1 MSIDFLLKIF
11 KLEYYFGKPPDGFSL
26 PYSELQGKIC
36 TTLPVIRCFGSSP
49 SGQKLCAHI
58 HGVLPYLFIEYPVN
72 GLDAGQVQKTLRSLA
87 QRLNEAID
95 AKLPRSPD
103 DHLRVFDIRPIRAK
117 SIYGYRGSLSAFLK
131 IILIN
136 PTDIQVTADLL
147 LSGAALGSSFQP
159 FESHIPYLLQ
169 FCADFN
175 LQGMN
180 YLQASKF
187 RMRGTRTKA
196 DTLSELDVRQVDPLR
211 FVWIA
216 NDGLPETQI
225 PENCPERQTSTDV
238 EVDISASDIMNHRDC
253 NSNESSNPGLDF
265 LWDEERARR
274 ETIRELSA
282 ESVFTPVAASSLP
295 KMPTPDDLLPLSGR
309 THIQPT
315 ESEVRLLEQFNKLRM
330 EYKSA
335 TGPTKDA
342 AAEESSPMND
352 LFYSQQ
358 SVNSSYALASWV
370 SEQALDE
377 LCCLADL
384 TEEADAPI
392 HSQLLMSQLQE
403 SHFDLSSFL
412 NASVDAGRPIK
423 QNSSLSVIQQV
434 SKSSQKTASSQR
446 LQRPES
452 VLAGDS
458 VMGTSWVTPDGPFSI
473 LSSERSAP
481 TSSGGVDADL
491 TEDTLL
497 ARATSEA
504 SQYARNAR
512 SVLFVDQDADE
523 LLAAPSRPP
532 VQSTDEFEDI
542 FQESNDEDHFP
553 PDDPAVFPNLSSP
566 IADDIIESTFA
577 DEVPVSNLP
586 QLPQLDGVDDSNVS
600 DQPRRR
606 QPRRLGLR
614 LSGRRLFPESAP
626 DVASQSTELSSLP
639 NDRSVSS
646 PQVET
651 NLSSKPTAYAK
662 RRRLGMKSSSSTAP
676 VLSLPP
682 CRVVLQ
688 PMPETDLVETSTN
701 ACHSSFFLTAPVTM
715 QGSSFPSTYSSQ
727 RTSPPCL
734 SDVSPSCNLSCTLP
748 STPSV
753 YASAKETE
761 VHSTPLNVK
770 MPDPDFSLHSSS
782 LVAYKNIR
790 PPSFSQVE
798 SQLID
803 RKSTDETRT
812 NGGQAKNPLE
822 DSRSSDLDAK
832 VDLST
837 SISDLWWS
845 AFASRPRRLST
856 TSPSSGSASRR
867 ALLPVQENHLCL
879 ASLEVLVRT
888 RYRLRGEAE
897 VPISRR
903 MQVGRLVRETEAI
916 SLSRLGGYAP
926 DPRLDSI
933 LLACLCF
940 QKPRASCSQYE
951 LFVLIN
957 RTDLGALGSSESLL
971 RRLLPSHRTGLP
983 VTSRLLLCAGEMELL
998 QWTACLVQSFDP
1010 DLLVGYDVE
1019 RRSWGFLVE
1028 RAKTLGNLEFIR
1040 DISRLAVD
1048 LLNCAVC
1055 RENVSRC
1062 RDFSS
1067 GRPTVLRCERNPCV
1081 CHSSSPGKS
1090 SSAGRAKA
1098 RQRDWPA
1105 EPGAGRTGG
1114 PFSCP
1119 GRVVLCLWRLIQH
1132 ELSLHEYS
1140 FENVVYRVLKERI
1153 PRFVDGQLT
1162 FWFEDSNGVS
1172 SRQAL
1177 EYWAYRCFTNLRL
1190 VAEFDLIG
1198 RTSEFARVFGIE
1210 FYHVFSRG
1218 SQYRVESLLLR
1229 TARRLNFLL
1238 PSPNVVQR
1246 AHQRAPEALPLN
1258 LEPISGLHADGPV
1271 VVLDFQSLY
1280 PSVAIAYNY
1289 CFSTCLGRLS
1299 SLEKGCVTRLV
1310 LLLSERLFLSYCEGK
1325 TKVLDSYLNTRA
1337 VMKLQS
1343 QAGSGLGFWIVLLYT
1358 VALQPDILCSR

>member
-1 MSIDFLLKIF
+1 
-11 KLEYYFGKPPDGFSL
+11 
-26 PYSELQGKIC
+26 
-36 TTLPVIRCFGSSP
+36 
-49 SGQKLCAHI
+49 
-58 HGVLPYLFIEYPVN
+58 
-72 GLDAGQVQKTLRSLA
+72 
-87 QRLNEAID
+87 
-95 AKLPRSPD
+95 
-103 DHLRVFDIRPIRAK
+103 
-117 SIYGYRGSLSAFLK
+117 
-131 IILIN
+131 
-136 PTDIQVTADLL
+136 
-147 LSGAALGSSFQP
+147 
-159 FESHIPYLLQ
+159 
-169 FCADFN
+169 
-175 LQGMN
+175 
-180 YLQASKF
+180 
-187 RMRGTRTKA
+187 
-196 DTLSELDVRQVDPLR
+196 
-211 FVWIA
+211 
-216 NDGLPETQI
+216 
-225 PENCPERQTSTDV
+225 
-238 EVDISASDIMNHRDC
+238 
-253 NSNESSNPGLDF
+253 
-265 LWDEERARR
+265 
-274 ETIRELSA
+274 
-282 ESVFTPVAASSLP
+282 
-295 KMPTPDDLLPLSGR
+295 MPTPDDLLPL
-309 THIQPT
+309 
-315 ESEVRLLEQFNKLRM
+315 
-330 EYKSA
+330 SA

-384 TEEADAPI
+384 TEEADAPM

-532 VQSTDEFEDI
+532 VQPTDEFEDI

-586 QLPQLDGVDDSNVS
+586 QLPQLDGVDDSNLS
-600 DQPRRR
+600 DQRACL
-606 QPRRLGLR
+606 Q
-614 LSGRRLFPESAP
+614 LFGI
-626 DVASQSTELSSLP
+626 VFCQL
-639 NDRSVSS
+639 
-646 PQVET
+646 
-651 NLSSKPTAYAK
+651 
-662 RRRLGMKSSSSTAP
+662 
-676 VLSLPP
+676 
-682 CRVVLQ
+682 

-803 RKSTDETRT
+803 LKSTDETRT

-1040 DISRLAVD
+1040 DISRLAVGKCHKD
-1048 LLNCAVC
+1048 L
-1055 RENVSRC
+1055 
-1062 RDFSS
+1062 
-1067 GRPTVLRCERNPCV
+1067 
-1081 CHSSSPGKS
+1081 HY
-1090 SSAGRAKA
+1090 
-1098 RQRDWPA
+1098 
-1105 EPGAGRTGG
+1105 
-1114 PFSCP
+1114 
-1119 GRVVLCLWRLIQH
+1119 
-1132 ELSLHEYS
+1132 SL
-1140 FENVVYRVLKERI
+1140 
-1153 PRFVDGQLT
+1153 
-1162 FWFEDSNGVS
+1162 
-1172 SRQAL
+1172 
-1177 EYWAYRCFTNLRL
+1177 
-1190 VAEFDLIG
+1190 
-1198 RTSEFARVFGIE
+1198 VFY
-1210 FYHVFSRG
+1210 FPPS
-1218 SQYRVESLLLR
+1218 
-1229 TARRLNFLL
+1229 FLL
-1238 PSPNVVQR
+1238 CFFIVSFSPWT
-1246 AHQRAPEALPLN
+1246 
-1258 LEPISGLHADGPV
+1258 ST
-1271 VVLDFQSLY
+1271 Y
-1280 PSVAIAYNY
+1280 P
-1289 CFSTCLGRLS
+1289 
-1299 SLEKGCVTRLV
+1299 
-1310 LLLSERLFLSYCEGK
+1310 
-1325 TKVLDSYLNTRA
+1325 
-1337 VMKLQS
+1337 
-1343 QAGSGLGFWIVLLYT
+1343 
-1358 VALQPDILCSR
+1358 